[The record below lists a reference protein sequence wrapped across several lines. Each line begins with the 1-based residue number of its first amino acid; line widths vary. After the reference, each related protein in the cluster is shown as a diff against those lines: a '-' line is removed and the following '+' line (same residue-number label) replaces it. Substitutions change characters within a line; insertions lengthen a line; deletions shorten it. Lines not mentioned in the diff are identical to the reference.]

1 MLTSRPRRS
10 HGTEAKTPIGKAIAR
25 SSLAARVVVLA
36 SLFVIMVLFGVLVGK
51 VRHATL
57 DDRIEFAPGE
67 HLQSRPFWEPGVE
80 FHDDA
85 LAAELRGILEQFQ
98 ARQQALQEA
107 DASDD
112 DHVVVEEEHVEGNE
126 HKLPRAFVVSSDMHM
141 YTNDDMPYF
150 DESVADFRTR
160 ARHLLAVGRKRT
172 MFVSIGSF
180 RDDLC
185 PATLA
190 ELFAKAEHPE
200 NVYVGL
206 VDQVKLDGDSDD
218 VACDSTIDDRFRKQ
232 IRLVRLH
239 SMEGAGPT
247 HARYIA
253 SKLWQGEEFYFQ
265 IDSHSHFLQNWDTV
279 LMDMIDRL
287 PDPSRSIITH
297 YPPGDEAEFNDPNPP
312 WNCVTRRL
320 RDAPAGLFIQESD
333 WCFEENR
340 TPGIAVGDDGK
351 PTTCVSPFMG
361 AGMIVGRSQ
370 WIVDVPF
377 DKYLPYL
384 FHGEELLLAS
394 RLWTSGW
401 DMFTPSRN
409 IIDHKYGGREKN
421 VFAETNEWAMVS
433 EQSAARARYILKNPL
448 PGDDDMEFDPSEI
461 AELGLGSSRSYEAYL
476 EFGAIDLKDGNS
488 TGRCGQWY
496 DWQTKEWK
504 GKAKVLPISN
514 E

>member
-1 MLTSRPRRS
+1 MTSRPRRS

-265 IDSHSHFLQNWDTV
+265 IDS
-279 LMDMIDRL
+279 
-287 PDPSRSIITH
+287 
-297 YPPGDEAEFNDPNPP
+297 
-312 WNCVTRRL
+312 
-320 RDAPAGLFIQESD
+320 
-333 WCFEENR
+333 
-340 TPGIAVGDDGK
+340 
-351 PTTCVSPFMG
+351 
-361 AGMIVGRSQ
+361 
-370 WIVDVPF
+370 
-377 DKYLPYL
+377 
-384 FHGEELLLAS
+384 
-394 RLWTSGW
+394 
-401 DMFTPSRN
+401 
-409 IIDHKYGGREKN
+409 
-421 VFAETNEWAMVS
+421 
-433 EQSAARARYILKNPL
+433 
-448 PGDDDMEFDPSEI
+448 
-461 AELGLGSSRSYEAYL
+461 
-476 EFGAIDLKDGNS
+476 
-488 TGRCGQWY
+488 
-496 DWQTKEWK
+496 
-504 GKAKVLPISN
+504 
-514 E
+514 